1 MAHRKNDMEANAK
14 QSTVLPRAGTAATR
28 RQVLAALGG
37 TALAGT
43 LGAPAAFAQAWPS
56 RPIRVVV
63 PFVAGGGA
71 DATARM
77 IAARMQDR
85 LGQQIVIDNKPGG
98 NTIIGVNE
106 LGKAAPDGHTLLWA
120 MDQTLVLNPS
130 LYQRLPYDP
139 RNDFTPVGIGI
150 TSPITVIARSQ
161 PGDVASIAEL
171 VQRAKAAPGKLNV
184 GSAAILAHIALAQF
198 NESAGIDLMRITYKG
213 SAEVAQGTMAGDVHA
228 AFDGLAPYAQ
238 FVQAGRARI
247 LAVTSANRFAALP
260 QVPSLA
266 ELGFRNI
273 DFSVWFG
280 LVGPAGMP
288 APVAQRLAQELDLAV
303 RQPDIVGKLGTFGFE
318 PAATVTPASMAQR
331 VAADGERYAPVIK
344 RLGFK
349 LD

>member
-1 MAHRKNDMEANAK
+1 MEAGPTRK
-14 QSTVLPRAGTAATR
+14 LLPPPLYSRRALLRGGA
-28 RQVLAALGG
+28 VLAA
-37 TALAGT
+37 AVA
-43 LGAPAAFAQAWPS
+43 APAFAQAWPAK
-56 RPIRVVV
+56 PIRVIV

-77 IAARMQDR
+77 ITARMQEK
-85 LGQQIVIDNKPGG
+85 LGQPFVIDNKPGG

-106 LGKAAPDGHTLLWA
+106 LTKAAPDGHTLLWA

-139 RNDFTPVGIGI
+139 RKDFTPVGIAI
-150 TSPITVIARSQ
+150 TSPITVIARAQ
-161 PGDVASIAEL
+161 PGDVASIADV
-171 VQRAKAAPGKLNV
+171 VQRAKAEPGKVNV
-184 GSAAILAHIALAQF
+184 GSAAILAHIAHAQF
-198 NESAGIDLMRITYKG
+198 NESAGIDTTRITYKG
-213 SAEVAQGTMAGDVHA
+213 SAEVAQATIAGDVHL

-247 LAVTSANRFAALP
+247 LAVTSANRFAAFP
-260 QVPSLA
+260 QVPTLA

-280 LVGPAGMP
+280 LTGPAGMP
-288 APVAQRLAQELDLAV
+288 AAVAQKLAEELAAAT
-303 RQPDIVGKLGTFGFE
+303 RQPDVVQKLGTFGFE
-318 PAATVTPASMAQR
+318 PSATVTPAHMAQR
-331 VAADGERYAPVIK
+331 VVADGASYAPVIK